1 MNNKPKTKLTVSH
14 ERLLMR
20 YHDGEC
26 SWFTARRA
34 KALLAF
40 SADAKEYLAHLQQL
54 AQVVDSFSH
63 SAVEP
68 VDLWARIEQRI
79 DQEEKT
85 ALYLGKRSFSATG
98 ATRSSSGFGGLFTF
112 GAPVAAF
119 VVVLSFFLYTG
130 NEIPVT
136 EIGQTVASLSVNS
149 TAVSGVAPESR
160 TVLPVANTAPVS
172 YTDPTVG
179 VQVAPTAQFVRSHDP
194 WEVEWI
200 RSDGRVRMI
209 HQRSGRAP
217 VLWIKRH
224 NSATSLHRDQV
235 HRLQDGSELRIID
248 KRIPQA
254 IAVVNE

>member
-1 MNNKPKTKLTVSH
+1 MNNKPETKLTVSH

-26 SWFTARRA
+26 SWFTTRRA
-34 KALLAF
+34 KALLAI
-40 SADAKEYLAHLQQL
+40 STEAKEHLAHLQQL
-54 AQVVDSFSH
+54 AQTVDNFSH
-63 SAVEP
+63 ATVTP
-68 VDLWARIEQRI
+68 TDLWSRIERRI
-79 DQEEKT
+79 DQEEKA

-98 ATRSSSGFGGLFTF
+98 GVQRYTGLSGAFTF
-112 GAPVAAF
+112 GVPVAAC
-119 VVVLSFFLYTG
+119 VLAVSFFVFSG
-130 NEIPVT
+130 SEAPVNEIR
-136 EIGQTVASLSVNS
+136 QNVASI
-149 TAVSGVAPESR
+149 AVPGRVIESR
-160 TVLPVANTAPVS
+160 SVLPVANTAPVT
-172 YTDPTVG
+172 YADPSTG
-179 VQVAPTAQFVRSHDP
+179 VQVSPTAQFVRSHDP

-209 HQRSGRAP
+209 HQSSGRAP

-224 NSATSLHRDQV
+224 NNGTSLHRDQV